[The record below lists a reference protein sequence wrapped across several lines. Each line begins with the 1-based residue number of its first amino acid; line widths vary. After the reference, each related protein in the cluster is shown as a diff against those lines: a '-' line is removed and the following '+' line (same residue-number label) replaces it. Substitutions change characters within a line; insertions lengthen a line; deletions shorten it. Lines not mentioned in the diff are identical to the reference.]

1 MDASQ
6 LFRAGKLQEAI
17 DALSSGL
24 RDNPSDNKSRTFL
37 FELLCFAGD
46 YARAEKHLELLQ
58 QQSGEAAMGA
68 LLYRGA
74 LNAER
79 TRNEMFEHKT
89 FPQSSS
95 GSDFGEAIQGSLNGK
110 PFHSLQDTDSRIG
123 PRLEIFAAGDYMWIP
138 MRDIATLEME
148 PPKRLRDLLWAPVR
162 LRTGPNFKNKDLG
175 QVLMPVIAPLSWQ
188 HPDDTVRLGRVS
200 EWCADEAGEEAPFGQ
215 KMLLVDGEELPILEI
230 RKLEILAAATTA
242 P

>member
-17 DALSSGL
+17 DALSAGL

-37 FELLCFAGD
+37 FELLCFSGD

-79 TRNEMFEHKT
+79 TRNEMFEQKT

-95 GSDFGEAIQGSLNGK
+95 GSEPGESIQGSLNGK
-110 PFHSLQDTDSRIG
+110 PFHSLQDADPRIG
-123 PRLEIFAAGDYMWIP
+123 PRLEVFAAGDYMWIP
-138 MRDIATLEME
+138 LRVIPCLEMDA
-148 PPKRLRDLLWAPVR
+148 PKRLRDLLWAPVR
-162 LRTGPNFKNKDLG
+162 LKTGPNFKNKDLG
-175 QVLMPVIAPLSWQ
+175 EVLMPVIAPLSRQ
-188 HPDDTVRLGRVS
+188 HADDAVKLGRVS

-230 RKLEILAAATTA
+230 RKLEILTAATTA

>member
-17 DALSSGL
+17 DALSSSL

-46 YARAEKHLELLQ
+46 YARAEKHLELLEL
-58 QQSGEAAMGA
+58 QSGEAAMGA

-79 TRNEMFEHKT
+79 MRNEMFEQKT
-89 FPQSSS
+89 FPQPSPETSQDES
-95 GSDFGEAIQGSLNGK
+95 IQGSLNGK
-110 PFHSLQDTDSRIG
+110 PFHSLQDGDPRIG
-123 PRLEIFAAGDYMWIP
+123 ARLEVFAAGDYMWIP
-138 MRDIATLEME
+138 LQDIAVLEMD

-175 QVLMPVIAPLSWQ
+175 EVLMPVIAPLSWQ
-188 HPDDTVRLGRVS
+188 HADDAVKLGRVS

-215 KMLLVDGEELPILEI
+215 KMLLVDGEELPILDI
-230 RKLEILAAATTA
+230 RKLEILAAATA

>member
-1 MDASQ
+1 MDALQ
-6 LFRAGKLQEAI
+6 LFRAGKLQDAI
-17 DALSSGL
+17 DALSTGL

-46 YARAEKHLELLQ
+46 YTRAEKHLELLQ

-68 LLYRGA
+68 LMYRGA

-79 TRNEMFEHKT
+79 TRNEMFEQKT
-89 FPQSSS
+89 FPVTTPGTGQ
-95 GSDFGEAIQGSLNGK
+95 EETIQGSLNGK
-110 PFHSLQDTDSRIG
+110 PFHSLQDADPRIG
-123 PRLEIFAAGDYMWIP
+123 PRLEVFAAGDYMWIP
-138 MRDIATLEME
+138 LGDVALLEMD
-148 PPKRLRDLLWAPVR
+148 PPKRLRDLIWAPVR
-162 LRTGPNFKNKDLG
+162 LRTGPNFKNTNLG

-188 HPDDTVRLGRVS
+188 HPDDAVKLGRVS

-230 RKLEILAAATTA
+230 RKLEILAAATA

>member
-17 DALSSGL
+17 DALSAGL
-24 RDNPSDNKSRTFL
+24 RDKPSDNKSRTFL

-46 YARAEKHLELLQ
+46 YERAEKHLELLE

-74 LNAER
+74 LHAEQIR
-79 TRNEMFEHKT
+79 SEMFEKKT
-89 FPQSSS
+89 FPPAPA
-95 GSDFGEAIQGSLNGK
+95 GEEPIQGSLNGK
-110 PFHSLQDTDSRIG
+110 PFHSVEDADPRIG
-123 PRLEIFAAGDYMWIP
+123 SRLEVFAAGDYMWIP
-138 MRDIATLEME
+138 LRDIAVLEMD

-162 LRTGPNFKNKDLG
+162 LRTGPNFKNQDLG
-175 QVLMPVIAPLSWQ
+175 EVLMPVIAPLSCQ
-188 HPDDTVRLGRVS
+188 HPDDAVRLGRVS
-200 EWCADEAGEEAPFGQ
+200 EWCADEAGDEAPFGQ

-230 RKLEILAAATTA
+230 RKLEILAAATA

>member
-6 LFRAGKLQEAI
+6 FFRAGKLQEAI
-17 DALSSGL
+17 DALGSVL

-46 YARAEKHLELLQ
+46 YDRAEKHLELLQ

-79 TRNEMFEHKT
+79 ARNEMFEQKN
-89 FPQSSS
+89 FPPAPTPS
-95 GSDFGEAIQGSLNGK
+95 GPGESIQGSLNGQ
-110 PFHSLQDTDSRIG
+110 PFHSLQDADPRIG
-123 PRLEIFAAGDYMWIP
+123 PRLEVFAAGDYMWIP
-138 MRDIATLEME
+138 LRAIAVLEMD

-162 LRTGPNFKNKDLG
+162 LRTGPNFKSKDLG
-175 QVLMPVIAPLSWQ
+175 QVLMPVVAPLSWQ
-188 HPDDTVRLGRVS
+188 HPEDAVKLGRVS
-200 EWCADEAGEEAPFGQ
+200 EWCADENGEEAPFGQ
-215 KMLLVDGEELPILEI
+215 KMLLVDGEEYPVLEI
-230 RKLEILAAATTA
+230 RKLEILARATA

>member
-17 DALSSGL
+17 DALSVGL
-24 RDNPSDNKSRTFL
+24 RDNPSDSKNRTFL

-46 YARAEKHLELLQ
+46 YDRAERHLEILQ
-58 QQSGEAAMGA
+58 EASGEAAMGA

-79 TRNEMFEHKT
+79 TRQEMFEKKT
-89 FPQSSS
+89 FPQPAAED
-95 GSDFGEAIQGSLNGK
+95 GQKAAGTLNGK
-110 PFHSLQDTDSRIG
+110 PFQSLADADPRIG
-123 PRLEIFAAGDYMWIP
+123 PRLEVFAAGDYLWIP
-138 MRDIATLEME
+138 WQDVAVLELD

-162 LRTGPNFKNKDLG
+162 LKTGPNFKNRDLG
-175 QVLMPVIAPLSWQ
+175 EVLMPVIAPHSWQ
-188 HPDDTVRLGRVS
+188 HTDDLVKLGRVS

-215 KMLLVDGEELPILEI
+215 KMLLVDDQEFPVLEVRRLEI
-230 RKLEILAAATTA
+230 TA
-242 P
+242 PAPAS

>member
-46 YARAEKHLELLQ
+46 YGRAEKHLELLQ

-68 LLYRGA
+68 LQYRGA

-89 FPQSSS
+89 FP
-95 GSDFGEAIQGSLNGK
+95 EAPAGPGDSIQGSLNGT
-110 PFHSLQDTDSRIG
+110 PFHSIQDADPRIG
-123 PRLEIFAAGDYMWIP
+123 PRLEVFAAGDYMWIP
-138 MRDIATLEME
+138 LRDIAVLEMD
-148 PPKRLRDLLWAPVR
+148 PPKRLRDLIWAPVR

-188 HPDDTVRLGRVS
+188 HQDDAVRLGRVS

-215 KMLLVDGEELPILEI
+215 KMLLVDGEEIPILEV

>member
-1 MDASQ
+1 MDALQ

-17 DALSSGL
+17 DALSAGL
-24 RDNPSDNKSRTFL
+24 RDNPSDTKNRTFL

-46 YARAEKHLELLQ
+46 YTRAEKHLELLQ
-58 QQSGEAAMGA
+58 EQSGEAAMGA

-79 TRNEMFEHKT
+79 TRAEMFEQKT
-89 FPQSSS
+89 FPPAS
-95 GSDFGEAIQGSLNGK
+95 GSTEALHGTLNGK
-110 PFHSLQDTDSRIG
+110 PFHSLTDADPRIG
-123 PRLEIFAAGDYMWIP
+123 ARMEAFGAGDYFWIP
-138 MRDIATLEME
+138 FQDVAVLELD

-175 QVLMPVIAPLSWQ
+175 EVLMPIIAPLSWQ
-188 HPDDTVRLGRVS
+188 HADDAVKLGRVS

-215 KMLLVDGEELPILEI
+215 KMLLVDGEEFPILEL
-230 RKLEILAAATTA
+230 RKLEILAPEPAG
-242 P
+242 

>member
-6 LFRAGKLQEAI
+6 LFRAGNLQEAI

-37 FELLCFAGD
+37 FELLCFSGD
-46 YARAEKHLELLQ
+46 YSRAEKHLELLQ
-58 QQSGEAAMGA
+58 QQSGEAAMGD

-79 TRNEMFEHKT
+79 TRNEMFEQKK
-89 FPQSSS
+89 FPQSTAGLDS
-95 GSDFGEAIQGSLNGK
+95 GESIQGSLNGK
-110 PFHSLQDTDSRIG
+110 AFHSLQDADPRIG
-123 PRLEIFAAGDYMWIP
+123 PRLEVFAAGDYMWIP
-138 MRDIATLEME
+138 LRDIALLEMD

-188 HPDDTVRLGRVS
+188 HGDDSVKLGRVS

-215 KMLLVDGEELPILEI
+215 KMLLVDEEELPILEI